1 MKKFKNLILFGA
13 AFLVAALV
21 LLVPTIAL
29 AQDSTAVASGATT
42 SVISTI
48 VGALELKWPVI
59 ATIGTILFFI
69 SEALSGIKSVKA
81 NGVFQLVSDVLKSL
95 FSKSS

>member
-1 MKKFKNLILFGA
+1 MKKFKKSILFA
-13 AFLVAALV
+13 ATFLVAAIVLV
-21 LLVPTIAL
+21 VPTM